1 MKVYYEVIYCLNF
14 LLDFMILFGTKRILK
29 RKTSYYRLILG
40 SLVGSFSIVLLF
52 IKMSSFHLL
61 FFKLCFSFIMI
72 FISFG
77 FSSVWTNL
85 GVFYMISFLLGGF
98 FYGIDLSFHPLSSYL
113 FLIMGSISMISI
125 IIFSFLKYKEIIPNK
140 YMVFITIRKKTYQL
154 EGLLDTGNQLIS
166 PYHGESII
174 LVNLNISSK
183 KWIYV
188 PYKALNT
195 SGVVCCIRP
204 DKVLV
209 NKQEIPHCLIGIAKE
224 KFSLGG
230 VQCILPNSIKERL
243 C

>member
-1 MKVYYEVIYCLNF
+1 
-14 LLDFMILFGTKRILK
+14 
-29 RKTSYYRLILG
+29 
-40 SLVGSFSIVLLF
+40 
-52 IKMSSFHLL
+52 
-61 FFKLCFSFIMI
+61 
-72 FISFG
+72 
-77 FSSVWTNL
+77 
-85 GVFYMISFLLGGF
+85 
-98 FYGIDLSFHPLSSYL
+98 
-113 FLIMGSISMISI
+113 MISI

-209 NKQEIPHCLIGIAKE
+209 NKQEIPHCLIGIAKD